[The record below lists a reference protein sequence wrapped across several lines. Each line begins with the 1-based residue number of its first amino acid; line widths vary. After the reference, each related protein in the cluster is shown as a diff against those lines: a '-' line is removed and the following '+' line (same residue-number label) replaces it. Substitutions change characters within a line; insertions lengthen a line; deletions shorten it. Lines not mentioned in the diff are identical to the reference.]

1 MLGLMPNTGLRTDS
15 ELRGNECLRSVAFF
29 REVKGDG
36 RELIR
41 IQVGMLGALGMG
53 QCPVFLE
60 TQKGG
65 LIMEPLGWLC
75 ILSLPFLGTAEK

>member
-15 ELRGNECLRSVAFF
+15 ELRGNECLRSVAFL

-41 IQVGMLGALGMG
+41 TQVGMLGALG
-53 QCPVFLE
+53 
-60 TQKGG
+60 
-65 LIMEPLGWLC
+65 
-75 ILSLPFLGTAEK
+75 GT